1 MPRVNVNS
9 RNVQMLQEYLG
20 HKTFP
25 RTLFALWRRDEA
37 AGRLNPN
44 LAWTQTDIVR
54 LDPDIFWIMG
64 TLTRMDNPQIQYEAA
79 VVNVLRN
86 FAGIS
91 GLDANGNNIM
101 MTYEEAQDERNR
113 LVRRYFDFLTN
124 TQTDAL
130 DSSNAD
136 DLEKMFMLTQAF
148 SHLDT
153 LRSRYPDVYRDW
165 LQNNPAKEDLLDL
178 RRQQAETLGEQM
190 QAAADAYFTAQAQMN
205 GAALNPFQGGFFGS
219 TGTGSEIITEMSG
232 QLSAQLA
239 QKQSA
244 RVNGT
249 PIAAGVNLRLP
260 ADLKVLAN
268 FKDSELTQI
277 RNEDIHL
284 STQIVENMFEALTPP
299 EVGNDG
305 VIRGGKRDQK
315 LDKEDLIF
323 INGKTL
329 REYTLEH
336 LPANSRT
343 DTDVKNYSGALL
355 VRAMQEGTNRIAFAQ
370 VSSMAD
376 GRYDVTVHPVKLDL
390 KDCQPEIKD
399 DESYGSFR
407 RKYLNWGP
415 FRCKTRQEKADSAY
429 SDPKLIRREDGL
441 KERLNEEIRTG
452 RRDALFL
459 EARERIEKCVSDTRA
474 CERRVASNL
483 GTIYKDGDTRDLLSF
498 ANMLICENLDL
509 PMDQQDRVFPSQLE
523 EMVTAFYS
531 PNMEARKVYLDKM
544 GDFLDSFDPDQANPD
559 DPKDM
564 FRMTTFL
571 RLAQTLNVRSKQYP
585 EWFHERYPT
594 PMDRERYFMQTR
606 RMIAAGAVWEKRG
619 VELTG
624 KSPNIGRFRSMESDA
639 IEPLKDIS
647 RQLMNPERYRT
658 LALKL
663 PASAKNF
670 MDASTLQLN
679 QYLGTFDPSNEF
691 VESLSLICSTSDES
705 YNILGGSKEDI
716 FYVDG
721 MSLKDYANQLSGGQS
736 RIDYNKVLLHAMV
749 TGGHHIDLVRLA
761 PDAEGKW
768 DLLTTPIRLDL
779 SACEARR
786 EDGMTNTAK
795 ANETFRNDPD
805 RQRRIGA
812 IRAGLKE
819 KIASATAAE
828 NQLRQRKALPPVKLN
843 ESLGIQQNLQERSMD
858 ELRAEWR
865 RMDAERVRQN
875 QALENGTQNQQRQ
888 TTQNRTQNQR
898 TAPQNG
904 TPTAPA
910 QNGNAAA
917 PAGNGTPTVP
927 VQNGN
932 AAAPAGPQPTRTA
945 TNFGAIVGA
954 ENGAA
959 GNNRPGTGTHTHPGG
974 QQHRQPSQRS
984 M

>member
-25 RTLFALWRRDEA
+25 RTLFALWRRDDA

-113 LVRRYFDFLTN
+113 LVRRYFNFLTN
-124 TQTDAL
+124 TQIDAL

-148 SHLDT
+148 SHLDA
-153 LRSRYPDVYRDW
+153 LRSRYPDAYRDW

-284 STQIVENMFEALTPP
+284 STQIAENMFEALTPP

-415 FRCKTRQEKADSAY
+415 FRCRTRQEKADSAY
-429 SDPKLIRREDGL
+429 SDPKLIRMEDGL
-441 KERLNEEIRTG
+441 KGRLNEEIRTG

-459 EARERIEKCVSDTRA
+459 EARGRIEKCVSDTRA
-474 CERRVASNL
+474 CERRVASTL

-509 PMDQQDRVFPSQLE
+509 PKDQQDRVFPSQLE

-544 GDFLDSFDPDQANPD
+544 GDFLDNFDPDQANLD

-571 RLAQTLNVRSKQYP
+571 RLAQTLNVKSKQYP

-594 PMDRERYFMQTR
+594 PMDRERYFMKTR
-606 RMIAAGAVWEKRG
+606 RTVAAGAVWEKRG

-624 KSPNIGRFRSMESDA
+624 RSPNLGRFRSMESDA

-679 QYLGTFDPSNEF
+679 QYLDTFDPSGEF

-705 YNILGGSKEDI
+705 YNILGGSREDI

-721 MSLKDYANQLSGGQS
+721 MSLKDYANQLAGGGQS

-749 TGGHHIDLVRLA
+749 TGGHHIDLVRLV

-805 RQRRIGA
+805 RQRRIAA

-828 NQLRQRKALPPVKLN
+828 NQLRQQKALPPVKLN

-865 RMDAERVRQN
+865 RMDAERIRQN
-875 QALENGTQNQQRQ
+875 QALQDRTQNQQRQ
-888 TTQNRTQNQR
+888 VTQNGNTL
-898 TAPQNG
+898 
-904 TPTAPA
+904 APA
-910 QNGNAAA
+910 QGGN
-917 PAGNGTPTVP
+917 TTT
-927 VQNGN
+927 
-932 AAAPAGPQPTRTA
+932 PAGPQPTRIA

-954 ENGAA
+954 ENEAA
-959 GNNRPGTGTHTHPGG
+959 GNRPGTGTHTHQGG
-974 QQHRQPSQRS
+974 QQPRQPSQRS